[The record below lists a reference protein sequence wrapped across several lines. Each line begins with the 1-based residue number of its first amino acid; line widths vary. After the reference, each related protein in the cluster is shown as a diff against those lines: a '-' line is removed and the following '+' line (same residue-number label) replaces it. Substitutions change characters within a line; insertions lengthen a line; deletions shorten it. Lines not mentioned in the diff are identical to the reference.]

1 MEQRYSPEVE
11 ARRGDYKQ
19 LAESLIQMCAFQS
32 QHVIEILDV
41 EPPGW
46 LLDEPEFNILWFAI
60 QDHMRALFENIAR
73 TYNADF
79 MRTLYVELRLFYDQR
94 MLEYSAGAFR
104 GGTEKARR
112 KRKRG

>member
-1 MEQRYSPEVE
+1 
-11 ARRGDYKQ
+11 
-19 LAESLIQMCAFQS
+19 
-32 QHVIEILDV
+32 
-41 EPPGW
+41 
-46 LLDEPEFNILWFAI
+46 
-60 QDHMRALFENIAR
+60 MRALFENIAM